1 MIAANGEA
9 AALSP
14 TRSGLDLKWALV
26 RRILV
31 VALLCATGG
40 AGVALQDVALEAGRQ
55 NAEAA
60 SAVERHL
67 SVQLIRISRGL
78 DLAERF
84 PDWEPVLKFTL
95 RPGQC
100 VQLLRPDG
108 AVRNSNC
115 AGVDERAPSPPEW
128 FVAAYRA
135 LFFHHSVADS
145 PLSYRSEP
153 RGVVRA
159 TIDPGT
165 VAERAWTDLSRM
177 LGLWAMMIAPL
188 CVLVYFVVDH
198 ALRPT
203 AVILSGINR
212 VADGDLAHR
221 LPTFRL
227 RELQRIAE
235 VFNDLTQ
242 KLQSTTSERAELAHK
257 LVDAQERERRI
268 IARDLHDDVAQRL
281 TALSYLAHSIRR
293 GIGAAA
299 PEASK
304 DSDDLVAMASGT
316 MKALRETLAH
326 LRPPE
331 IDDLGLV
338 ASLQELV
345 AGHDRQAQGTTRFTF
360 QAEGFFEDISAEA
373 SGHIY
378 RIIQEGLNNAAR
390 HAAART
396 VEVTLQERR
405 ETSAAEDSPRLI
417 ELWIAD
423 DGVGPCRETP
433 RDPLSGVGLI
443 GMRERVY
450 ALSGEFSAGARTGGG
465 FELRAS
471 LPVRPETREPARWLA

>member
-1 MIAANGEA
+1 MTAANAGS
-9 AALSP
+9 AALSAP
-14 TRSGLDLKWALV
+14 RSGLDLKWALV

-40 AGVALQDVALEAGRQ
+40 AGFALNDVALEAGRQ
-55 NAEAA
+55 NQEAA

-108 AVRNSNC
+108 AVRNSDC
-115 AGVDERAPSPPEW
+115 AGVDERAPGPPDW
-128 FVAAYRA
+128 FVRAYRV
-135 LFFHHSVADS
+135 LFFHQSVADS
-145 PLSYRSEP
+145 SLLYRDQP

-159 TIDPGT
+159 TIDPKT
-165 VAERAWTDLSRM
+165 VAGRAWTDLSRM
-177 LGLWAMMIAPL
+177 LSLWAMMIAPL

-203 AVILSGINR
+203 AVILAGINR
-212 VADGDLAHR
+212 VADGDLASR
-221 LPTFRL
+221 LPRFRL
-227 RELQRIAE
+227 RELQRIAD

-242 KLQSTTSERAELAHK
+242 KLQSTTSDRAELAHK

-293 GIGAAA
+293 GIGSAA
-299 PEASK
+299 PEASR
-304 DSDDLVAMASGT
+304 DSDELVAMASGT
-316 MKALRETLAH
+316 MRSLRETLAY

-338 ASLQELV
+338 ASLHELV
-345 AGHDRQAQGTTRFTF
+345 AGHDRQAQGLTRFTF
-360 QAEGFFEDISAEA
+360 RAKGSFEAISAEA

-378 RIIQEGLNNAAR
+378 RIIQEGLNNAVR
-390 HAAART
+390 HAEASA
-396 VEVTLQERR
+396 VEVTLHESSGM
-405 ETSAAEDSPRLI
+405 SAAGDPSRVI
-417 ELWIAD
+417 ELVIAD
-423 DGVGPCRETP
+423 DGVGASREPP

-450 ALSGEFSAGARTGGG
+450 ALSGDFSAGARPGGG
-465 FELRAS
+465 FELRVS
-471 LPVRPETREPARWLA
+471 FPVRLEEREAARWPA